1 MIICKTPSEIEK
13 LRRSGQRTREIL
25 EELRAHVRPGVSTM
39 DLEEFVAKRLKQLNV
54 KPAFKGYHGYPA
66 CLCASVNEEI
76 IHGIPSGKKLKA
88 GDIISLDMGVVM
100 DGYFGDCAITV
111 PVGEINESLK
121 KLLRVSEESLDL
133 AIDRARLGLRVGDIS
148 AVIQQHAEANG
159 FSVVHEFTGHGIGR
173 SLHEEPQVPNFGE
186 AGHGPL
192 LKEGMV
198 LALETMINSE
208 GSTVR
213 ILKDNWTAVTADG
226 GCSAHF
232 EHMVAI
238 TKNGPDVLTRV

>member
-1 MIICKTPSEIEK
+1 MIICKTPGEIEK
-13 LRRSGQRTREIL
+13 LRQSGQTTREIL
-25 EELRAHVRPGVSTM
+25 EELRARIQPGVSTW

-66 CLCASVNEEI
+66 CLCASVNDEI
-76 IHGIPSGKKLKA
+76 IHGIPSGKKLRP
-88 GDIISLDMGVVM
+88 GDIISLDMGVVR

-111 PVGEINESLK
+111 PVGEISEALR
-121 KLLRVSEESLDL
+121 KLLKVSEESLEM
-133 AIDRARLGLRVGDIS
+133 AIDRARLGFRVGDIS
-148 AVIQQHAEANG
+148 AVIQEHAEGNG

-186 AGHGPL
+186 AGRGPL

-198 LALETMINSE
+198 LALETMINTA
-208 GSTVR
+208 GSSVR

-226 GCSAHF
+226 GHSAHF

-238 TKNGPDVLTRV
+238 TKNGPDVLTRI

>member
-25 EELRAHVRPGVSTM
+25 EELRTRVQPGVSTWK
-39 DLEEFVAKRLKQLNV
+39 LEEFVTKRLKQLNV

-66 CLCASVNEEI
+66 CLCASVNDEI
-76 IHGIPSGKKLKA
+76 IHGIPSARKLKT

-111 PVGEINESLK
+111 PVGEINESLQR
-121 KLLRVSEESLDL
+121 LLKVSEESLEM
-133 AIDRARLGLRVGDIS
+133 AIDRARLGYRIGDLS
-148 AVIQQHAEANG
+148 AVIQQHAEGNG

-186 AGHGPL
+186 AGRGPL

-198 LALETMINSE
+198 LALETMINSA
-208 GSTVR
+208 GSAVR

-238 TKNGPDVLTRV
+238 TKNGPDVLTRI

>member
-1 MIICKTPSEIEK
+1 MIICKTAGEIEK
-13 LRRSGQRTREIL
+13 LRQSAQTTREIL
-25 EELRAHVRPGVSTM
+25 EELRSQVEAGVTTWE
-39 DLEEFVAKRLKQLNV
+39 LEEYVSKRLKQLNV

-66 CLCASVNEEI
+66 CLCASVNDEI

-88 GDIISLDMGVVM
+88 GDIISLDMGVVK

-111 PVGEINESLK
+111 PVGEISEPLQR
-121 KLLRVSEESLDL
+121 LLRVSQESLEM
-133 AIDRARLGLRVGDIS
+133 AIDRARLGSRIGDIS
-148 AVIQQHAEANG
+148 SVIQQHAEGNG
-159 FSVVHEFTGHGIGR
+159 FSVVREFTGHGIGR

-186 AGHGPL
+186 AGRGPL

-198 LALETMINSE
+198 LALETMINSA
-208 GSTVR
+208 GSAVR

-226 GCSAHF
+226 GHSAHF

-238 TKNGPDVLTRV
+238 TKNGPDVLTRI

>member
-1 MIICKTPSEIEK
+1 MIICKTASEIEK
-13 LRRSGQRTREIL
+13 LRQSGQTTREIL
-25 EELRAHVRPGVSTM
+25 EELRSRVQPGVTTWE
-39 DLEEFVAKRLKQLNV
+39 LEEFVAKRLRQLNV

-76 IHGIPSGKKLKA
+76 IHGIPSGKKLRP
-88 GDIISLDMGVVM
+88 GDIISLDMGVVK

-111 PVGEINESLK
+111 PVGEINESLQR
-121 KLLRVSEESLDL
+121 LLRVSEESLEM
-133 AIDRARLGLRVGDIS
+133 AIDRARPGFRIGDIS
-148 AVIQQHAEANG
+148 AVIQQHAEESG
-159 FSVVHEFTGHGIGR
+159 FSVVREFTGHGIGR

-186 AGHGPL
+186 AGQGPV

-198 LALETMINSE
+198 LALETMINSA
-208 GSTVR
+208 GSSVR

-226 GCSAHF
+226 GHSAHF

-238 TKNGPDVLTRV
+238 TKNGPDVLTRI